1 MTRFMVG
8 TTLALLVTL
17 KLTHVI
23 AWSWLWILSPL
34 WIYVIL
40 WVLGIFVISTFLAV
54 VMGVVS
60 SHATA
65 RRRHFR

>member
-1 MTRFMVG
+1 MTRFIVA
-8 TTLALLVTL
+8 TTLSVLVTL

-40 WVLGIFVISTFLAV
+40 WVLGIFAISTFLGV

-65 RRRHFR
+65 RRQH

>member
-1 MTRFMVG
+1 MTRFIVATM
-8 TTLALLVTL
+8 LAVLVTL

-23 AWSWLWILSPL
+23 AWGWLWILSPL

-40 WVLGIFVISTFLAV
+40 WVLGIFAFSTFLGV

-60 SHATA
+60 SHATT
-65 RRRHFR
+65 RRRH